1 MTKSLIYS
9 LSFHAIMILL
19 TILSLPF
26 MIREPVD
33 LPPIISV
40 ELIQISDKTKIPY
53 APKARKIIE
62 KVKEEEKRV
71 VSEQAPPSAKAK
83 EKPDRIPLPKKEDE
97 KKELVKK
104 KQNPKEV
111 KPEIR
116 QASEF
121 EKKEIIDTN
130 QIAAL
135 IDKAKEESEKVEKI
149 NKKLTQSSV
158 KNSFASGLTLSEEDA
173 LKAQIFGCWTVPL
186 GLPYDD
192 DLLVRIKLVLKQD
205 GTIYRS
211 EILDHERMNRPGQ
224 KFYKVLAESALR
236 AVRICQP
243 LRVPQTGYEKWK
255 NIQLNF
261 NPTEMLRGWLSNESI
276 NLHFYNIIIQVYIR
290 S

>member
-1 MTKSLIYS
+1 MKRSLIYS
-9 LSFHAIMILL
+9 LSFHAVMILL

-26 MIREPVD
+26 MIRQPID
-33 LPPIISV
+33 LPPILSV
-40 ELIQISDKTKIPY
+40 EFIQISDKTNIPF
-53 APKARKIIE
+53 APKARKVLE

-83 EKPDRIPLPKKEDE
+83 EKPDRIPLPKKQDE
-97 KKELVKK
+97 KKELIKK
-104 KQNPKEV
+104 KQNPTEV

-135 IDKAKEESEKVEKI
+135 IDKAKEESAKTEKSK
-149 NKKLTQSSV
+149 NKLTQSNV

-173 LKAQIFGCWTVPL
+173 LRAQIFGCWTVPL
-186 GLPYDD
+186 GLPYDE
-192 DLLVRIKLVLKQD
+192 DLLVRVKLELKQD
-205 GTIYRS
+205 GTINKS
-211 EILDHERMNRPGQ
+211 EILDHERMNKPGQ
-224 KFYKVLAESALR
+224 KFYKILAESALR

-255 NIQLNF
+255 SIQLNF
-261 NPTEMLRGWLSNESI
+261 DPTEMLKG
-276 NLHFYNIIIQVYIR
+276 
-290 S
+290 

>member
-1 MTKSLIYS
+1 ML
-9 LSFHAIMILL
+9 
-19 TILSLPF
+19 
-26 MIREPVD
+26 RQPVD

-40 ELIQISDKTKIPY
+40 EFIQISDKTNIPF
-53 APKARKIIE
+53 APKARKVIE
-62 KVKEEEKRV
+62 KIKEEKKRV
-71 VSEQAPPSAKAK
+71 VSEQAPPAVKAK
-83 EKPDRIPLPKKEDE
+83 EKPDRIPLPKKQDK

-104 KQNPKEV
+104 KQNPEEV

-116 QASEF
+116 QVSEF

-135 IDKAKEESEKVEKI
+135 IDKAKKESAKVEKKT
-149 NKKLTQSSV
+149 NKLTQSSV

-173 LKAQIFGCWTVPL
+173 LRAQIFGCWTVPL

-192 DLLVRIKLVLKQD
+192 DLLVRIKLELKQD
-205 GTIYRS
+205 GTINKS

-243 LRVPQTGYEKWK
+243 LRVPQIGYEKWK

-261 NPTEMLRGWLSNESI
+261 NPTEMLKG
-276 NLHFYNIIIQVYIR
+276 
-290 S
+290 